1 MPAQTPNL
9 LSTRIATLALA
20 TFSTLPSKSKPRTHP
35 SGLREWTPLS
45 AIVLAISA
53 DTESEILTCVS
64 LATGTKCLPVS
75 SIPKCNGTVLHDCH
89 AEILALRGFNRWL
102 LAEIERVLEGGY
114 ESKWLGWRDEHQD
127 CENAPDVESSHMNLK
142 PFFLRPNVSI
152 HLFSTEAPC
161 GDASMGLLI
170 GSKGEE
176 DSEAWPEPAP
186 ETLSSSNST
195 PLHGRGYFS
204 LLGTVRRKPSR
215 ADAEPT
221 LSKSCTDKL
230 ALKQVTSVLAWPASL
245 FVQRT
250 SNAFLKSIVLPAEK
264 YDAVGFERAFGPS
277 RFSGGTE
284 NVMGYEPF
292 AARAMRIHHF
302 DIHTLPA
309 DLDIESMGFA
319 FAKPSTAIPKAK
331 ASNISALWV
340 RRPCPCTTSTSTSM
354 FSETLLNG
362 VKQGSRQFSAQ
373 DFKMSEVCRRRMWE
387 AGKRVA
393 GLLKGRL
400 GQRIEPGKYEEEAYV
415 SLVAEVLDAAT
426 YGAAKRGEGTGS
438 PDQDR
443 REAKEWAVGVMKG
456 WVRNKGDEAWGLAGV
471 EDVQYR
477 QR

>member
-1 MPAQTPNL
+1 MC
-9 LSTRIATLALA
+9 
-20 TFSTLPSKSKPRTHP
+20 K
-35 SGLREWTPLS
+35 
-45 AIVLAISA
+45 
-53 DTESEILTCVS
+53 
-64 LATGTKCLPVS
+64 
-75 SIPKCNGTVLHDCH
+75 GTVLHDCH
-89 AEILALRGFNRWL
+89 AEVLALRGFNRWL
-102 LAEIERVLEGGY
+102 LAEIERMLQGGY
-114 ESKWLGWRDEHQD
+114 ESKWLGWHGKHQD
-127 CENAPDVESSHMNLK
+127 CGSALGFEGSPEELK
-142 PFFLRPNVSI
+142 PFFLRPDVSI

-186 ETLSSSNST
+186 GTSSLDLT

-204 LLGTVRRKPSR
+204 LLGAVRRKPSR

-245 FVQRT
+245 FLQRT

-264 YDAVGFERAFGPS
+264 YDAVGFERAFGRS
-277 RFSGGTE
+277 RFSGDIGSR
-284 NVMGYEPF
+284 MGNEPF
-292 AARAMRIHHF
+292 AALARRIHHF
-302 DIHTLPA
+302 DTHTIPT
-309 DLDIESMGFA
+309 DLDIETMGFA
-319 FAKPSTAIPKAK
+319 FAKPSPAVPKAK

-340 RRPCPCTTSTSTSM
+340 PNPCPSTISLSSSLI
-354 FSETLLNG
+354 SETLLNG
-362 VKQGSRQFSAQ
+362 VKQGSQQFSAQ

-400 GQRIEPGKYEEEAYV
+400 GQRIEPGKYEEQAYV
-415 SLVAEVLDAAT
+415 SLVEEVLDAAT

>member
-1 MPAQTPNL
+1 MPAPTPTL
-9 LSTRIATLALA
+9 LSTRIATLALS
-20 TFSTLPSKSKPRTHP
+20 TFSALPSKSKPRTHP

-45 AIVLAISA
+45 AIVLASSA
-53 DTESEILTCVS
+53 NSDSEILTCVS

-102 LAEIERVLEGGY
+102 LAEIERMLEGRY
-114 ESKWLGWRDEHQD
+114 ESKWLGW
-127 CENAPDVESSHMNLK
+127 CESALDFESNHKNSK
-142 PFFLRPNVSI
+142 PFVLRPNVSI

-176 DSEAWPEPAP
+176 DNEAWPEPAP
-186 ETLSSSNST
+186 ETLSLSNST

-264 YDAVGFERAFGPS
+264 YDAVGFERAFGPC
-277 RFSGGTE
+277 RFSSGTVS
-284 NVMGYEPF
+284 VMGDEPLE
-292 AARAMRIHHF
+292 AGAMRIHHF
-302 DIHTLPA
+302 DIDILPA
-309 DLDIESMGFA
+309 DLDIESLGFA

-340 RRPCPCTTSTSTSM
+340 PSSYPSTISTSASLIN
-354 FSETLLNG
+354 ETLLNG

-373 DFKMSEVCRRRMWE
+373 DFKTSEVCRRRMWE
-387 AGKRVA
+387 AGKRVV
-393 GLLKGRL
+393 GLLGRRL
-400 GQRIEPGKYEEEAYV
+400 GQRTDQGKDEEEAYV
-415 SLVAEVLDAAT
+415 SLVEEVLDAAT
-426 YGAAKRGEGTGS
+426 YGAAKKGEGFD
-438 PDQDR
+438 PLDHER
-443 REAKEWAVGVMKG
+443 RDAKEWAVQVTKG
-456 WVRNKGDEAWGLAGV
+456 WVRNKGDEAWGLPRV
-471 EDVQYR
+471 EDVQCR
-477 QR
+477 